1 MVTLFMIVGEL
12 LIDGDWAA
20 VLISVGIGTVCKWVF
35 RDSEE
40 NKPRVYRE
48 AEPQFEGYSKEDA
61 AESLISMVRWL
72 PPY

>member
-12 LIDGDWAA
+12 FIDGDWAA
-20 VLISVGIGTVCKWVF
+20 VLISVGIGTVCKWVLGDF
-35 RDSEE
+35 EE

-48 AEPQFEGYSKEDA
+48 AELRSEGHSKEEDK
-61 AESLISMVRWL
+61 ESLISVIRWL